1 MSMSEEEKMVLQQKI
16 RDRTPKL
23 PISKVKRIGKVD
35 PESILTSNMAYVATA
50 FATELFVQSFVEQA
64 LFGAQLR
71 RGKKKAGLRL
81 TNDALV
87 ECVRN
92 RDDYIFLEDV
102 VRHIEKPKTS
112 SGLHKLSA
120 KPVGQGQEAEQKDAS
135 MEEDIPEEDLQEDD
149 EMDVDETEPAERP
162 AASKAADVNKASAS
176 AKSILSAF
184 KYAPESAPQI
194 HGSTQTEEDEGDEK
208 EEDEDEEE
216 EIDPEVQTQLQEV
229 ERMNVVADLD
239 EESEV
244 SSDEDEASADDG

>member
-35 PESILTSNMAYVATA
+35 PERILTSNMAYVATA

-92 RDDYIFLEDV
+92 RDDYIFWKMWYG
-102 VRHIEKPKTS
+102 I
-112 SGLHKLSA
+112 
-120 KPVGQGQEAEQKDAS
+120 
-135 MEEDIPEEDLQEDD
+135 
-149 EMDVDETEPAERP
+149 
-162 AASKAADVNKASAS
+162 
-176 AKSILSAF
+176 
-184 KYAPESAPQI
+184 
-194 HGSTQTEEDEGDEK
+194 
-208 EEDEDEEE
+208 
-216 EIDPEVQTQLQEV
+216 
-229 ERMNVVADLD
+229 
-239 EESEV
+239 
-244 SSDEDEASADDG
+244 

>member
-162 AASKAADVNKASAS
+162 AASKAGDVNKASAS

-208 EEDEDEEE
+208 EEDEEEEE

-229 ERMNVVADLD
+229 EKMNVVADLD

-244 SSDEDEASADDG
+244 SSDEDETSADDG

>member
-102 VRHIEKPKTS
+102 VRLIEKPKTS

-162 AASKAADVNKASAS
+162 AASKASDVNKASAS

-208 EEDEDEEE
+208 EEDEEEE
-216 EIDPEVQTQLQEV
+216 EIDPEGHTQLQEV
-229 ERMNVVADLD
+229 EKMNVVADLD